1 MFRPTNSSES
11 NLFTIRVAL
20 GFGSTLDVFNTGAN
34 AIANNAILASNSSG
48 NPTTVDHLASPTSNN
63 LPSGFY
69 IQYSTTG
76 PAFRVYYG
84 KSFTSQP
91 CINVVPTSNNSSTF
105 LAIPYI
111 VKSSLLFCDILFN
124 NTTTSVPPSA
134 NGTTGLLGF
143 DLVITGAIKIG
154 ATTGNSNKGWA
165 LSDST
170 NADPTSVYSYM
181 DVNLGS
187 GFTATDSVV
196 VSKNLKLIGSDNTIK
211 TYSTS
216 TSSLDYTQTVWIIN
230 TAVNLTTL
238 TPQKGMVLI
247 ITAGS
252 PIGTSPTVVLAAS
265 KSFGYAVSGNTTLTF
280 STAGATVT
288 LYGID
293 TTRFVIVSQ
302 TSGVTLS

>member
-20 GFGSTLDVFNTGAN
+20 GYGSTLGVFNTGAN

-63 LPSGFY
+63 LPSGCY

-111 VKSSLLFCDILFN
+111 VKSSLLYCDILFN
-124 NTTTSVPPSA
+124 NATTSVSPSA

-143 DLVITGAIKIG
+143 DLVITGPIKIG

-170 NADPTSVYSYM
+170 SADPTSVYSYM

-187 GFTATDSVV
+187 GFTATDSVI
-196 VSKNLKLIGSDNTIK
+196 VSKNLKLLGSDNTIK
-211 TYSTS
+211 TYSSS
-216 TSSLDYTQTVWIIN
+216 TSSLDYTQTVWTIG
-230 TAVNLTTL
+230 TGVALTTL
-238 TPQKGMVLI
+238 TPQKGMILI
-247 ITAGS
+247 IIAS
-252 PIGTSPTVVLAAS
+252 DVTSNPTVVLAAS
-265 KSFGYAVSGNTTLTF
+265 KSFGYAGSGNTTLTF

>member
-11 NLFTIRVAL
+11 NLFTIRVFL
-20 GFGSTLDVFNTGAN
+20 GNGSSLGNFNTIPDGA
-34 AIANNAILASNSSG
+34 IIASNSSA
-48 NPTTVDHLASPTSNN
+48 NPVTYNYLSSPPSNN

-69 IQYSTTG
+69 IQYTSSGALFTI
-76 PAFRVYYG
+76 YYG
-84 KSFTSQP
+84 KTFTSHP
-91 CINVVPTSNNSSTF
+91 SISVTPVSVSGS
-105 LAIPYI
+105 LVAIPYVI
-111 VKSSLLFCDILFN
+111 KGAVTACQVSFN
-124 NTTTSVPPSA
+124 NGSGTAVTPSTD
-134 NGTTGLLGF
+134 GTTGLLGF
-143 DLVITGAIKIG
+143 DLIITGPIKIG

-196 VSKNLKLIGSDNTIK
+196 VSKNLKLLGSDNTIK
-211 TYSTS
+211 TYSSS
-216 TSSLDYTQTVWIIN
+216 TATLDYTQTVWIIN
-230 TAVNLTTL
+230 TGVNLTTL

-252 PIGTSPTVVLAAS
+252 PISANPTVVTAS
-265 KSFGYAVSGNTTLTF
+265 GKFIGYATATTVTF

-293 TTRFVIVSQ
+293 TTRFVILSQ
-302 TSGVTLS
+302 TTGVALS